1 MRAAVPLPQTLP
13 RGPPADVVSPTGHAI
28 KVEAWHRRQAL
39 MIASQLPEDYD
50 DALAVLCAAIDLM
63 KDFVHGDQR
72 EPERKPAP
80 VISN

>member
-1 MRAAVPLPQTLP
+1 
-13 RGPPADVVSPTGHAI
+13 
-28 KVEAWHRRQAL
+28 